1 MADLEAIDTRDLH
14 EALAKKI
21 NGEVRAF
28 SKLRARTP
36 SSDSSWPRARG
47 RRLLAA
53 GLVGAGFSLRLR
65 RSLKAAATG
74 KGSAFARMTGAIRIE
89 ARVHR
94 RHSLHRGFDL
104 PRWPRGP
111 IPNSGARTPSS
122 DTS

>member
-74 KGSAFARMTGAIRIE
+74 ERSAYGGPRIPITSGQS
-89 ARVHR
+89 
-94 RHSLHRGFDL
+94 SLRAET
-104 PRWPRGP
+104 W
-111 IPNSGARTPSS
+111 ASS
-122 DTS
+122 PADD